1 MCNFK
6 NNNYWKEKKKRK
18 LVRKGLKGK
27 DKDVKSLRTVGR
39 GLNNILIEFILK
51 DISKD
56 NKRKNEEVENAT
68 MVK

>member
-1 MCNFK
+1 MQLQEQQLLK
-6 NNNYWKEKKKRK
+6 GKKEEE
-18 LVRKGLKGK
+18 VRKGLKGK

-56 NKRKNEEVENAT
+56 NKRKNEEAENAT